1 MIYFLVILAVLVFLI
16 LLYSL
21 VLVRPKKYKNLNQ
34 NLLCNYA
41 HRGLHDANIPENSMA
56 AFERAV
62 EKGYGIELDVQ
73 LSKDGVVTV
82 FHDYTLNRM
91 TGIDKKLCELDSE
104 ELQRLTLN
112 GTNQTIPT
120 FKQVLELVNGKVP
133 LLVELKGENLDTA
146 LCEKVA
152 ELLYE
157 YKGDYCIES
166 FNPLL
171 IKAIKK
177 YLPNAFCGQ
186 LFTNVCRDKKKY
198 SVLNI
203 VLSFMAFNFL
213 AKPNFIAFNQKD
225 RNSIPVIL
233 TTKLYK
239 APKFV
244 WTVNN
249 KDDFDTALKNQ
260 ECAIFERI
268 LS

>member
-1 MIYFLVILAVLVFLI
+1 MIYYLVILVVIVLLV

-21 VLVRPKKYKNLNQ
+21 VFVKPKKYKNINQ
-34 NLLCNYA
+34 KLLCNYA
-41 HRGLHDANIPENSMA
+41 HRGLHNADIPENSLA
-56 AFERAV
+56 AFKNAV
-62 EKGYGIELDVQ
+62 EHSYGIELDVQ
-73 LSKDGVVTV
+73 LSKDANVMV

-91 TGIDKKLCELDSE
+91 TGIYKKLSEVTSE
-104 ELQRLTLN
+104 ELQKLTLN
-112 GTNQTIPT
+112 GTNETIPT

-152 ELLYE
+152 DILRE
-157 YKGDYCIES
+157 YNGDYCIES

-177 YLPNAFCGQ
+177 NLPNAFCGQ
-186 LFTNVCRDKKKY
+186 LYTNVCRDKKKY

-203 VLSFMAFNFL
+203 ILTFMAFNFL

-249 KDDFDTALKNQ
+249 KNDFDTALKNQ

>member
-1 MIYFLVILAVLVFLI
+1 MIYFLVVLAVLVFLI

-21 VLVRPKKYKNLNQ
+21 VLVRPQKHKNLNQ
-34 NLLCNYA
+34 KLLCNYA
-41 HRGLHDANIPENSMA
+41 HRGLHNADIPENSLA
-56 AFERAV
+56 AFKNAV
-62 EKGYGIELDVQ
+62 EHSYGIELDVQ
-73 LSKDGVVTV
+73 LSKDANVMV

-104 ELQRLTLN
+104 ELQKLTLN
-112 GTNQTIPT
+112 GTNETIPT

-244 WTVNN
+244 WTITN
-249 KDDFDTALKNQ
+249 KNDFDKAAENQ

-268 LS
+268 

>member
-1 MIYFLVILAVLVFLI
+1 MYTFVLVK
-16 LLYSL
+16 
-21 VLVRPKKYKNLNQ
+21 PKKHNSYNK

-41 HRGLHDANIPENSMA
+41 HRGLHSDNIPENSLA
-56 AFERAV
+56 AFGAAIQN
-62 EKGYGIELDVQ
+62 GYGIELDVQ
-73 LSKDGVVTV
+73 LSKDGVVMV

-91 TGIDKKLCELDSE
+91 TGVEKKLSDLSAD
-104 ELQRLTLN
+104 ELQKLN
-112 GTNQTIPT
+112 LNDTNQPIPA
-120 FKQVLELVNGKVP
+120 FRQVLELVDGKVP

-152 ELLYE
+152 ELLYD

-177 YLPNAFCGQ
+177 YLPNVFCGQ
-186 LFTNVCRDKKKY
+186 LFTNVCRDKKKH

-203 VLSFMAFNFL
+203 VLTFMALNFI
-213 AKPNFIAFNQKD
+213 AKPNFIAFNQTD
-225 RNSIPVIL
+225 RNALPVIL
-233 TTKLYK
+233 TTKLFK

-249 KDDFDTALKNQ
+249 KDDFDTALKNN
-260 ECAIFERI
+260 EYAIFEKI
-268 LS
+268 AA

>member
-1 MIYFLVILAVLVFLI
+1 MIYFLVVLAVLVFLI

-41 HRGLHDANIPENSMA
+41 HRGLHGAEIPENSMA

-91 TGIDKKLCELDSE
+91 TGIDKKLCELDPE

-203 VLSFMAFNFL
+203 VLTFMAFNFL

-244 WTVNN
+244 WTITN
-249 KDDFDTALKNQ
+249 KNDFDKALENQ

-268 LS
+268 

>member
-1 MIYFLVILAVLVFLI
+1 MIFFLIILAIFVFLI

-21 VLVRPKKYKNLNQ
+21 VLVKPKKHKTINNK
-34 NLLCNYA
+34 LLCNYA
-41 HRGLHDANIPENSMA
+41 HRGLHGGNIPENSMA
-56 AFERAV
+56 AFSRAV
-62 EKGYGIELDVQ
+62 ENGYGIELDVQ
-73 LSKDGVVTV
+73 LSKNKNVMV

-91 TGIDKKLCELDSE
+91 TGIDKKLCELESE
-104 ELQRLTLN
+104 ELQKLTLN
-112 GTNQTIPT
+112 GTNETIPT

-152 ELLYE
+152 HILRE
-157 YKGDYCIES
+157 YNGDYCIES

-177 YLPNAFCGQ
+177 HLPNAFCGQ
-186 LFTNVCRDKKKY
+186 LYTNVCRDKKKY

-203 VLSFMAFNFL
+203 VLSFMAFNFI

-244 WTVNN
+244 WTITN
-249 KDDFDTALKNQ
+249 KNDFDKALENQ
-260 ECAIFERI
+260 ECAIFEKI
-268 LS
+268 

>member
-1 MIYFLVILAVLVFLI
+1 MIYFLVILAVVIFLI

-21 VLVRPKKYKNLNQ
+21 VLVRPKKHKNYNKK
-34 NLLCNYA
+34 LLCNYA
-41 HRGLHDANIPENSMA
+41 HRGLHGDKIPENSMA

-62 EKGYGIELDVQ
+62 KKGYGIELDVQ

-91 TGIDKKLCELDSE
+91 TGIDKKLSEVNSE
-104 ELQRLTLN
+104 ELQKIRLKNTD
-112 GTNQTIPT
+112 QTIPT
-120 FKQVLELVNGKVP
+120 LRQVLELVNGKVP
-133 LLVELKGENLDTA
+133 LLVELKGENLNMA
-146 LCEKVA
+146 LSQKVA

-157 YKGDYCIES
+157 YNGVYCIES

-171 IKAIKK
+171 IKSIKK

-198 SVLNI
+198 SLLNI
-203 VLSFMAFNFL
+203 LLTFMALNFI

-233 TTKLYK
+233 TTKLYN

-244 WTVNN
+244 WTITN
-249 KDDFDTALKNQ
+249 KEDFDNALDNQ
-260 ECAIFERI
+260 ECAIFENI
-268 LS
+268 

>member
-1 MIYFLVILAVLVFLI
+1 MIYFIIILDVAIFLI

-21 VLVRPKKYKNLNQ
+21 VLVKPNIHKNYNKT
-34 NLLCNYA
+34 LLCNYA
-41 HRGLHDANIPENSMA
+41 HRGLHGNNIPENSIA
-56 AFERAV
+56 AFEQAV
-62 EKGYGIELDVQ
+62 EKGYGIELDLQ
-73 LSKDGVVTV
+73 LSKDGIVTV

-91 TGIDKKLCELDSE
+91 TGIDKKLSELTSE
-104 ELQRLTLN
+104 ELQKIHLKDTD
-112 GTNQTIPT
+112 QTIPT
-120 FKQVLELVNGKVP
+120 FSQVLDLVNGKVP
-133 LLVELKGENLDTA
+133 LLVELKGENLDTS

-152 ELLYE
+152 ELLYD

-171 IKAIKK
+171 IKSIKK

-186 LFTNVCRDKKKY
+186 LYTNVCRDKKKY
-198 SVLNI
+198 SLLNI

-213 AKPNFIAFNQKD
+213 AKPNFIAFNHKD

-244 WTVNN
+244 WTITN
-249 KDDFDTALKNQ
+249 KKDFDIALENQ
-260 ECAIFERI
+260 ECAIFEKI
-268 LS
+268 